1 MDVIEEEGEEALWRW
16 CERDYEGGAN
26 VVNAE
31 DGYGMC
37 QAFCVNGLFFLR
49 RHSGRW
55 ESGNPAFGFPL
66 FHGPQFFFVFVRY
79 SKKNNRL
86 FSRSSSERAR
96 RARARRGSLL
106 VGDVFKVSA

>member
-37 QAFCVNGLFFLR
+37 QAFCVNGLFFCAGILGGGKVGILLLDFHFSTA
-49 RHSGRW
+49 HS
-55 ESGNPAFGFPL
+55 F
-66 FHGPQFFFVFVRY
+66 
-79 SKKNNRL
+79 
-86 FSRSSSERAR
+86 SSSLSVTAKKTTGFFLGAPPSGPGEHAP
-96 RARARRGSLL
+96 AAAHS
-106 VGDVFKVSA
+106 